1 MITVCDNAKETCPF
15 FPANSELIRWSFD
28 DPAEVVGNEEEQL
41 VVFGRVR
48 DEILDK
54 LKKFINSNKT

>member
-1 MITVCDNAKETCPF
+1 LSF